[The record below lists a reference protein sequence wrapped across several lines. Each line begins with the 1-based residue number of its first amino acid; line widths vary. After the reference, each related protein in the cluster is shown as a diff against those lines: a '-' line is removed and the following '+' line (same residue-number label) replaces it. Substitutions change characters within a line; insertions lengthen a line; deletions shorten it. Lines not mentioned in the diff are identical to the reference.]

1 MNRFLFFLLI
11 LLSSCTTIESLSSI
25 SESTETKSDYRF
37 YNAENKIRYQITNDN
52 TYLKIRLN
60 TIDASTIMKIL
71 RTGFNFY
78 FDVNGKKDLKVYFQY
93 PQARNFQSAN
103 FPEQHTAFNGKPREF
118 DLKSSLVQAGKMG
131 VFVKQDKTEQIS
143 VFSSDAEIKV
153 KIETINNSEITYE
166 LTIPFSKISSN
177 GIASLANL
185 SIGIVS
191 GKMDMHPKGEPKSS
205 DSMDGE
211 TSSGMQGGG
220 NPDGMQGNG
229 RSGGMHQGGMQGG
242 GRREGIYNS
251 AMNAAIEF
259 WFKVELTK

>member
-1 MNRFLFFLLI
+1 
-11 LLSSCTTIESLSSI
+11 
-25 SESTETKSDYRF
+25 
-37 YNAENKIRYQITNDN
+37 
-52 TYLKIRLN
+52 LKIRLN
-60 TIDASTIMKIL
+60 TNEVSTIMKML
-71 RTGFNFY
+71 RTGFKFY

-93 PQARNFQSAN
+93 PQARNIQSAN

-131 VFVKQDKTEQIS
+131 IFVRQDKTEQIS

-153 KIETINNSEITYE
+153 KIETINNSEISYE
-166 LTIPFSKISSN
+166 LTIPLNKISAN
-177 GIASLANL
+177 GIASLTNL

-191 GKMDMHPKGEPKSS
+191 GKMDMHPKGEPNSS

-211 TSSGMQGGG
+211 SPNGMQGGG
-220 NPDGMQGNG
+220 NPEGMQGSG

-242 GRREGIYNS
+242 GRREGMEKL